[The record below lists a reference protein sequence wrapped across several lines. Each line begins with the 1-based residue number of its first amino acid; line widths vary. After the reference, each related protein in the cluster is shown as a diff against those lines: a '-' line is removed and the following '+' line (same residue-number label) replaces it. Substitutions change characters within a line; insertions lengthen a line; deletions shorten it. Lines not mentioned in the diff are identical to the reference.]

1 VNYYFADVN
10 VNYYFADVNVNYYFT
25 DVNVNYHF
33 ADLSVNYYFADVNVE
48 HMQVLLFLFHSL
60 HLMQKKQLLLQM
72 AQNIVKIGTLDP
84 Q

>member
-1 VNYYFADVN
+1 MNVNPYFADMN
-10 VNYYFADVNVNYYFT
+10 VNN
-25 DVNVNYHF
+25 
-33 ADLSVNYYFADVNVE
+33 YFADVNVE